1 MFSKYLKSLS
11 ILKKFLFI
19 NFIIFTIIGL
29 FTIIYLNNIQP
40 NLIKKKSINHT
51 NIINNT
57 IDNLLRLEIK
67 FVTEDIRKFLFST
80 RFIFQNL
87 DRVIFFDNNLNLVG
101 DTDTLD
107 LDPRAFSTRLND
119 IEFESLNEQ
128 KINKENKDK
137 SNNNIEKKFLSF
149 ELILKK
155 YVSSDEYGAPFTFA
169 QENFNQFKL
178 TTIKNVTKEDLNIG
192 YILITE
198 NANDIKVAIDERKAF
213 VIRTAISVGFVI
225 LIFSFVL
232 SRYFIKPIQNLVSY
246 TKNIKEKSHE
256 KLSIDNLKNRNDEL
270 GLLSN
275 SLEDM
280 TTELQKR
287 VAHAENFSTDLV
299 HEIRNPLA
307 SLKSASEILKD
318 TNSLDQRLK
327 LLNILSHDVLR
338 IERLITDY
346 SQMLKDEVALSNEK
360 IEKINIEKLKV
371 RNDELGLLSNSLDD
385 MTLELKKRIFN
396 AENFS
401 TDLVH
406 EIRNPLA
413 SLKSASEILH
423 DSKDADQRLK
433 LVNILSHDVQRI
445 ERLITDY
452 SQMLKDEVA
461 LSNEKI
467 EKINVEPI
475 IESVVD
481 DFNSIYN
488 VKKGINIKYKN
499 DGKKEY
505 LINGIENRIEQI
517 IANLLDNSISF
528 TKKGGEILVDVSLST
543 DNKIIIK
550 IIDEGQGFKEKDT
563 SKIFNRFY
571 SNRPD
576 KFGEH
581 SGLGLNIVKN
591 LVDLH
596 DGKIVAS
603 NRLDGD
609 GAIMEISF
617 PTS

>member
-40 NLIKKKSINHT
+40 NLIKKKSINHI

-57 IDNLLRLEIK
+57 VDNLLRLEVK

-87 DRVIFFDNNLNLVG
+87 DRVIFFDNDLNLIG

-119 IEFESLNEQ
+119 IEFESLNEK

-137 SNNNIEKKFLSF
+137 SKNVDEKKFISF

-155 YVSSDEYGAPFTFA
+155 YVSSDEYGDPFTFA
-169 QENFNQFKL
+169 KENFNQFKL

-246 TKNIKEKSHE
+246 TKNIKEKSYE

-318 TNSLDQRLK
+318 TNSSDQRLK
-327 LLNILSHDVLR
+327 LLNILSHDVL
-338 IERLITDY
+338 
-346 SQMLKDEVALSNEK
+346 
-360 IEKINIEKLKV
+360 
-371 RNDELGLLSNSLDD
+371 
-385 MTLELKKRIFN
+385 
-396 AENFS
+396 
-401 TDLVH
+401 
-406 EIRNPLA
+406 
-413 SLKSASEILH
+413 
-423 DSKDADQRLK
+423 
-433 LVNILSHDVQRI
+433 RI

-528 TKKGGEILVDVSLST
+528 TKQGGEILVDVSIST
-543 DNKIIIK
+543 DNKITIK

-563 SKIFNRFY
+563 SKIFKRFY